1 MHLTFEFRAELQ
13 KKNIEIEKLNS
24 MLAKKDSVIKS
35 LSISHCQFKAQF
47 EMIKE
52 ELTLEQNEKEN
63 LNKRLS
69 WISKVDGK
77 TAALQNENLR
87 EQNKKLLSTLIKM
100 LNTTEENAK

>member
-1 MHLTFEFRAELQ
+1 MHLTFGFRAELQ
-13 KKNIEIEKLNS
+13 KKKIEIEKLNN

-35 LSISHCQFKAQF
+35 LSISHRQFKAQF

-69 WISKVDGK
+69 
-77 TAALQNENLR
+77 
-87 EQNKKLLSTLIKM
+87 
-100 LNTTEENAK
+100 

>member
-1 MHLTFEFRAELQ
+1 MHLTFGFRAELQ

-35 LSISHCQFKAQF
+35 LSISHRQFKAQF

-69 WISKVDGK
+69 
-77 TAALQNENLR
+77 
-87 EQNKKLLSTLIKM
+87 
-100 LNTTEENAK
+100 